1 MSMANH
7 ERDNLAGGYPTPRRL
22 SAEEV
27 SLLPTDD
34 DVAFYREHGWY
45 RSKRIFP
52 DDVIDAAIAG
62 SERHFRGQRD
72 WVLPIST
79 GFSDWKPEDGDVI
92 RNAQAVALQNRQIR
106 DLVMRPILGA
116 IAARLTGSPEIRC
129 FDDSVIYKPPQLPN
143 TASVVGWHTDRAYW
157 GTCTSDE
164 MLTAWIPFHD
174 CPEEMGPVMYIDGS
188 HKWPGAARMRTFHSK
203 DLAELEARFMIDKR
217 PAAKYPMALRKGEV
231 GFHSCLT
238 VHASEANRG
247 SGPRIA
253 LAVHMQDQSNRFRHH
268 LDDNGKPWHLFN
280 DDLARKRAD
289 GTPDYADPHV
299 FPVMWSSEW

>member
-116 IAARLTGSPEIRC
+116 IAARLTGSPEIRY

-164 MLTAWIPFHD
+164 MRS
-174 CPEEMGPVMYIDGS
+174 G
-188 HKWPGAARMRTFHSK
+188 
-203 DLAELEARFMIDKR
+203 
-217 PAAKYPMALRKGEV
+217 RKP
-231 GFHSCLT
+231 S
-238 VHASEANRG
+238 ASAP
-247 SGPRIA
+247 ST
-253 LAVHMQDQSNRFRHH
+253 LS
-268 LDDNGKPWHLFN
+268 
-280 DDLARKRAD
+280 
-289 GTPDYADPHV
+289 
-299 FPVMWSSEW
+299 